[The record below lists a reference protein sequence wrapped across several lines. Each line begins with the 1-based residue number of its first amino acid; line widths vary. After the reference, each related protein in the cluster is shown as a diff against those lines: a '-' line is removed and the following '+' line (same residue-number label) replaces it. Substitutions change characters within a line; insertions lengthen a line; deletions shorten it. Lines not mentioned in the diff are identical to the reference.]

1 MNAKQ
6 RKQAEKIR
14 ERALLDSGNTMS
26 RIVAERARL
35 EAYMLTVQQEAEKN
49 AAMFKQERADLDA
62 LTEQRRKE
70 WEADQETGKG
80 MIAAQLAAIDAERIL
95 LQEKGKNF
103 KDGTILRDVLLQLE
117 MDIPPQDIANNLRHE
132 HNLLVPQW

>member
-6 RKQAEKIR
+6 RKQAEKVR
-14 ERALLDSGNTMS
+14 ERALLDAGNTMS

-35 EAYMLTVQQEAEKN
+35 EAYALSA
-49 AAMFKQERADLDA
+49 KQEVEAAQAQLKKDRFDLEVEQ
-62 LTEQRRKE
+62 EQRRKE
-70 WEADQETGKG
+70 WLADQETGKG

-95 LQEKGKNF
+95 LQEKGKDF
-103 KDGTILRDVLLQLE
+103 KDGVILRDVLLQLE

-132 HNLLVPQW
+132 HGLLVPTW